1 MMYQC
6 CLIALMIANCVSSAD
21 QTMERRTHQPKRPG
35 DFADDSQ
42 NRSQIEAYGGRAAPL
57 AAGVPAGEFVT
68 DERRATVGLSAIEPL
83 IEQDVYDGDDD
94 DDESTLDDDD
104 NDDEVVAEQ
113 AVTEEDVGDEERTG
127 HGNVII
133 REGFQVPP
141 AVPIPDRPVSAKLT
155 AASVHTNVLSELE
168 SLEAIEKSIETTGS
182 KHRPSTQHHFPFQ
195 QLSSQQPEQHQ
206 QRTAES
212 IVQSPSSL
220 LDLTANPAR
229 GYSLSTT
236 DLGGLTVA
244 TSAIDIP
251 STNLSFAMMQRRP
264 SNAQAAALVQSEA
277 DVSTPA
283 LQQLNNEPPPEL
295 PQSQAHSQPAPEV
308 GSETA
313 SSSSSNPSGPN
324 LHRMATG
331 SGTTQTTTTVQLAT
345 ANPNGSQ
352 QQQQPQQQ
360 RHRTI
365 NSMNLNPT
373 TPAMVVKPVGEH
385 RKLLKSTGPI
395 LNYVFDHHPPYYK
408 SNYYNARYGPHF
420 ETDNVTNI
428 TVQNGDTLFLSCRIS
443 LLQDKTVSWV
453 RRKSGDTALQL
464 LTVGKQTYSGDSR
477 YQIEFQYPNN
487 WRLKISQANKN
498 DEGVY
503 ECQISTHP
511 PKVIIYY
518 LHVNAPEVLIVD
530 EEGEPLYDKYY
541 EVGSTIKL
549 MCKIRHISMLRS
561 VVYWIHNENILNHDT
576 TRGGISVKTN
586 LTSVGANSTLFVA
599 KVNRQD
605 SGSYT
610 CSIGPNQH
618 YSISVHVLN
627 GTANPYGI
635 YQRSCAFSTILQA
648 VDLWFVV
655 RSLLF
660 LLLKL
665 SSSR

>member
-6 CLIALMIANCVSSAD
+6 CLIALMIANCVSSAE
-21 QTMERRTHQPKRPG
+21 QTMERRTHQPRRPG
-35 DFADDSQ
+35 DFPDDSQ
-42 NRSQIEAYGGRAAPL
+42 NRSQIEAYGGRPPSA
-57 AAGVPAGEFVT
+57 VPAEFVT
-68 DERRATVGLSAIEPL
+68 DERRATVSLSAIEPL
-83 IEQDVYDGDDD
+83 IEQDAYDGEEDDDADESTMDDD
-94 DDESTLDDDD
+94 DT
-104 NDDEVVAEQ
+104 DDEVVAGQ
-113 AVTEEDVGDEERTG
+113 AATEDGVGGEERMS

-141 AVPIPDRPVSAKLT
+141 AVVDRPVSAKLT
-155 AASVHTNVLSELE
+155 ATSVHANVLSELE
-168 SLEAIEKSIETTGS
+168 SLEAIEKSIEKTGP
-182 KHRPSTQHHFPFQ
+182 KHRPSQHHFQLQ
-195 QLSSQQPEQHQ
+195 QLSSQQPEHQ

-220 LDLTANPAR
+220 LDLTANPA
-229 GYSLSTT
+229 GGFSLSTT
-236 DLGGLTVA
+236 DLSGLTVS
-244 TSAIDIP
+244 TSTIDIP
-251 STNLSFAMMQRRP
+251 STNLSLALMQRRP
-264 SNAQAAALVQSEA
+264 SNAQAVALVQSVA

-283 LQQLNNEPPPEL
+283 LEQLNNDPPEL
-295 PQSQAHSQPAPEV
+295 PQSQAHSQPEPKA
-308 GSETA
+308 GTETA
-313 SSSSSNPSGPN
+313 SSSNPSGPN

-331 SGTTQTTTTVQLAT
+331 SGTTQTTTQLAT

-352 QQQQPQQQ
+352 HQQQQQ

>member
-1 MMYQC
+1 MMYRC
-6 CLIALMIANCVSSAD
+6 CLIALMIAHCVSSAD
-21 QTMERRTHQPKRPG
+21 PVARRARQLRTGAGGVSEQDLR
-35 DFADDSQ
+35 
-42 NRSQIEAYGGRAAPL
+42 NRSHTEGPGPIESTGSRAL
-57 AAGVPAGEFVT
+57 ELGDFVT
-68 DERRATVGLSAIEPL
+68 DERRGVISETAIQPL
-83 IEQDVYDGDDD
+83 IEQDIYDDD
-94 DDESTLDDDD
+94 DDESGSPDDDE
-104 NDDEVVAEQ
+104 DDARTVTVV
-113 AVTEEDVGDEERTG
+113 EDLGG
-127 HGNVII
+127 GNVII
-133 REGFQVPP
+133 RDVLRVGVALPGKLTSPP
-141 AVPIPDRPVSAKLT
+141 APAD
-155 AASVHTNVLSELE
+155 
-168 SLEAIEKSIETTGS
+168 SLEALVEKSIATTSRS
-182 KHRPSTQHHFPFQ
+182 KPHASSQHHRPE
-195 QLSSQQPEQHQ
+195 LGQPQTR
-206 QRTAES
+206 RTADES
-212 IVQSPSSL
+212 HQSSSSSL
-220 LDLTANPAR
+220 ELTANPASD
-229 GYSLSTT
+229 GIFLSTT
-236 DLGGLTVA
+236 DLGGLTTAGGASVPA
-244 TSAIDIP
+244 SMANV
-251 STNLSFAMMQRRP
+251 NLSLATQRTIRRP
-264 SNAQAAALVQSEA
+264 SNGAQAVALIQNLA
-277 DVSTPA
+277 DVSTPPLA
-283 LQQLNNEPPPEL
+283 EPDLQAYNESPEL
-295 PQSQAHSQPAPEV
+295 TSNRGQGHQQPA
-308 GSETA
+308 SEATSG
-313 SSSSSNPSGPN
+313 SSSSIMAGAGP
-324 LHRMATG
+324 
-331 SGTTQTTTTVQLAT
+331 
-345 ANPNGSQ
+345 
-352 QQQQPQQQ
+352 Q
-360 RHRTI
+360 RQRTI

-464 LTVGKQTYSGDSR
+464 LTVGRQTYSGDSR

-530 EEGEPLYDKYY
+530 EEAEPLYDKYY

-655 RSLLF
+655 RSLVLI
-660 LLLKL
+660 LVKL
-665 SSSR
+665 SWSR

>member
-6 CLIALMIANCVSSAD
+6 CLIVLMIAHCVSS
-21 QTMERRTHQPKRPG
+21 TGQPKQEYQLTHPSNT
-35 DFADDSQ
+35 DDIQ
-42 NRSQIEAYGGRAAPL
+42 NTSQIASHTSSTGRIESNFAVGDSGIGPL
-57 AAGVPAGEFVT
+57 N
-68 DERRATVGLSAIEPL
+68 
-83 IEQDVYDGDDD
+83 EQDVYDENDTSEN
-94 DDESTLDDDD
+94 DESDTD
-104 NDDEVVAEQ
+104 N
-113 AVTEEDVGDEERTG
+113 
-127 HGNVII
+127 
-133 REGFQVPP
+133 
-141 AVPIPDRPVSAKLT
+141 DRPVTVEENRYDADDNSNGIIHDSPVRIMSPLNGGMLAST
-155 AASVHTNVLSELE
+155 SVHVSVQTELNDLEAVEDTLE
-168 SLEAIEKSIETTGS
+168 SDGS
-182 KHRPSTQHHFPFQ
+182 KRFLQHHYQNPREPRKQLQ
-195 QLSSQQPEQHQ
+195 QTEG
-206 QRTAES
+206 TV
-212 IVQSPSSL
+212 VQLPSSL
-220 LDLTANPAR
+220 LGLTTNVD
-229 GYSLSTT
+229 SSSSFSTT
-236 DLGGLTVA
+236 DLSGLTVSA
-244 TSAIDIP
+244 TVEDVSQEQHI
-251 STNLSFAMMQRRP
+251 TNLSLSTQRTIRRP
-264 SNAQAAALVQSEA
+264 SSGVQLAMMVHNAEDGSKPMRMEAATHSHNDPPKSIQKHSPAQQSISDA
-277 DVSTPA
+277 SRR
-283 LQQLNNEPPPEL
+283 NNPI
-295 PQSQAHSQPAPEV
+295 SISNFHSITSNDTLTTA
-308 GSETA
+308 TA
-313 SSSSSNPSGPN
+313 SS
-324 LHRMATG
+324 L
-331 SGTTQTTTTVQLAT
+331 
-345 ANPNGSQ
+345 
-352 QQQQPQQQ
+352 Q

-408 SNYYNARYGPHF
+408 STYYNTRYGPHF

-487 WRLKISQANKN
+487 WRLKISRANKN

-518 LHVNAPEVLIVD
+518 LYVNAPEVAIVD
-530 EEGEPLYDKYY
+530 EEGAPLYDKYY

-586 LTSVGANSTLFVA
+586 LTSIGANSTLFVA

-627 GTANPYGI
+627 GTANPFGI
-635 YQRSCAFSTILQA
+635 YQRSCAFPIILQA
-648 VDLWFVV
+648 VDLWLVI
-655 RSLLF
+655 RSLFF

-665 SSSR
+665 SVGR